1 MRYCSVISIPARIH
15 RTKVVAGL
23 AWKAKPPMKNASE
36 TTVRML
42 NAAGSREVREKV
54 IYEP

>member
-1 MRYCSVISIPARIH
+1 MISIPARIH